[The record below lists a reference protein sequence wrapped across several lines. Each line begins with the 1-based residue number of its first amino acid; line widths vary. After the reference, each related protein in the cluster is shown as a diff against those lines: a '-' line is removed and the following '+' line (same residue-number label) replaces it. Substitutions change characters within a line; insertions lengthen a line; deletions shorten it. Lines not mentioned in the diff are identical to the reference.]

1 MKKFYGEG
9 ADLRARFCLPSL
21 LCLHA
26 SASQELWAQCV
37 LGPLV
42 PSNMMG
48 VLGSCGDIFGFYPHS
63 TFFEKQ
69 VKHRLELVVILDF
82 PV

>member
-1 MKKFYGEG
+1 M
-9 ADLRARFCLPSL
+9 
-21 LCLHA
+21 
-26 SASQELWAQCV
+26 

-69 VKHRLELVVILDF
+69 VKRMLELEVILDF